1 MFDVL
6 GDRLNQDEYADMNK
20 AVGPDPEPLSGA
32 SGSGA
37 VPPCSYL
44 KITPPLRANSAA
56 QAHKPSKQN
65 RPAACASNSFL
76 DNYES
81 VDDRISRIIEF
92 EKRTGF
98 FARHSNTIL
107 GNPGHIYK
115 LDKYL
120 TFRNMKTRVKL

>member
-1 MFDVL
+1 MFEVL
-6 GDRLNQDEYADMNK
+6 SDRLNQDEYADMNK

-37 VPPCSYL
+37 VPSCSYL

-76 DNYES
+76 DNYEP
-81 VDDRISRIIEF
+81 VDDRIYRIIEF
-92 EKRTGF
+92 EKRKGF
-98 FARHSNTIL
+98 SAHHHNAFF
-107 GNPGHIYK
+107 GNAAHIYK

-120 TFRNMKTRVKL
+120 TFRNIKTRVKL